1 MILTATII
9 SVWRPGQ
16 EVLDLTEGR
25 RYRVFSLSASR
36 TRLERD
42 VHFIWLKPSIL
53 LLIVYYDKTLGS
65 IFVI

>member
-25 RYRVFSLSASR
+25 RYRVFSLSASH